1 MMVRLILAIVSTLL
15 VEAALVVVM
24 LWGLPELGVRISL
37 PGLIALMV
45 AWGAYAV
52 VSYRI
57 SSRVLRQRPLLSLPD
72 MVGSKGE
79 VVTSLVSEGLVRI
92 KGELWIAKS
101 ESGEMKLG
109 DKVVVVGQD
118 SLKLLVRPD

>member
-1 MMVRLILAIVSTLL
+1 MVRLILAIVSTLL

>member
-92 KGELWIAKS
+92 KGELWVAKS
-101 ESGEMKLG
+101 DSGEMKPG

>member
-1 MMVRLILAIVSTLL
+1 MVRLILAIVSTLL

-101 ESGEMKLG
+101 ESGEMKPG